1 MIGER
6 IRARREELGL
16 TQQEL
21 ADRMGY
27 SSRTTINKIEAG
39 VNDISQSKVVAFAKA
54 LDTTV
59 AYLMEWEEEEEQKA
73 YYLNDE
79 TAEIAQQVY
88 DDPDLRMLFD
98 ASRSARP
105 EDIRLAADLLR
116 RLKETNPDG

>member
-6 IRARREELGL
+6 IKTRREELGL

-27 SSRTTINKIEAG
+27 TSRTTINKIEAG
-39 VNDISQSKVVAFAKA
+39 INDISQSKVVAFAKA
-54 LDTTV
+54 LETTV

>member
-1 MIGER
+1 MIGDR

-27 SSRTTINKIEAG
+27 TSRTTINKIEAG
-39 VNDISQSKVVAFAKA
+39 INDISQSKVVAFAKA

-105 EDIRLAADLLR
+105 EDVRLAADLLR

>member
-1 MIGER
+1 MIVDR
-6 IRARREELGL
+6 IRELCEKRGTNFSAVEKALGL
-16 TQQEL
+16 ANASLKKTNEKTQASRL
-21 ADRMGY
+21 KAIADY
-27 SSRTTINKIEAG
+27 FG
-39 VNDISQSKVVAFAKA
+39 VSVEYLLTGEESEGWY
-54 LDTTV
+54 LD
-59 AYLMEWEEEEEQKA
+59 
-73 YYLNDE
+73 NE

>member
-6 IRARREELGL
+6 IRARREELGM

-59 AYLMEWEEEEEQKA
+59 AYLMEWEEEDKQKA

-79 TAEIAQQVY
+79 TAEIAQAVF
-88 DDPDLRMLFD
+88 DDPDLRMLFH
-98 ASRSARP
+98 ASRDCRP
-105 EDIRLAADLLR
+105 ESIRLAAEMLR
-116 RLKETNPDG
+116 QMKETNPDG